1 MFALRFML
9 RTKQCRHCLCSLCVF
24 VCYGRTK
31 QCGHCRH
38 CIDMFVFLYDVTA
51 THRSDIVAS
60 CSLVDADICYRSLV
74 SHGEAL

>member
-1 MFALRFML
+1 MWTLFKRVCSAFACDAEAE
-9 RTKQCRHCLCSLCVF
+9 Q
-24 VCYGRTK
+24 
-31 QCGHCRH
+31 CRH

-74 SHGEAL
+74 SHGEAF